1 MVLQAF
7 LMKKK
12 LTPSGPGAL
21 FPSQFQTAA
30 LIFSAKNGHSKAAKD
45 EGYSI

>member
-1 MVLQAF
+1 
-7 LMKKK
+7 MKKK

-30 LIFSAKNGHSKAAKD
+30 LISSAENGHSRAAED
-45 EGYSI
+45 EGI